1 MRRVLT
7 AFSNYDQQVD
17 YVQGMNFIV
26 GALLLHSNEVM
37 AFWLFVSLIED
48 CEMRDI
54 YMNGLPGLYK
64 HSLII
69 NSLII
74 GNLTDLSEHFVRRI
88 FYLSLFRLS
97 TT

>member
-1 MRRVLT
+1 
-7 AFSNYDQQVD
+7 
-17 YVQGMNFIV
+17 MNFIV
-26 GALLLHSNEVM
+26 GALLFHANEVM

-74 GNLTDLSEHFVRRI
+74 GNLTDLSEHFVRLI
-88 FYLSLFRLS
+88 SLNFI
-97 TT
+97 